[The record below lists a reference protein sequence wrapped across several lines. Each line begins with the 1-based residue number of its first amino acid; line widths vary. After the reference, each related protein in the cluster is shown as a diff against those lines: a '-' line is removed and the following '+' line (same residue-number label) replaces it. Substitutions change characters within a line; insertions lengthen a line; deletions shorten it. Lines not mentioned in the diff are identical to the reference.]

1 MSNMN
6 WSTSELAQSMSP
18 VLKEVVNY
26 KDGAIQSVVT
36 DSRLVKAGDLFVCL
50 KGERFDAHD
59 FATQVVEQGAIGLV
73 VDHVLELD
81 IPQWVVT
88 DTRLALGQLGKAW
101 RSKFQ
106 IPFLGV
112 VGSNGKTTSK
122 EMLASICKV
131 RWGRDLVL
139 VTEGNLNNDIGVP
152 QTLLRLRAHHL
163 AAVVEMGM
171 NHPGEIAYLAELVR
185 PHVAMLTNA
194 QREHQEFMKDVQAVA
209 EENGSVFKFLQ
220 SDGVAVFPEGTEFDA
235 LWVKQAGAAAKCMRF
250 GGQGDVSVRSVAGG
264 QGKAGMDLE
273 LNASGGQR
281 GVFEAKFLGAHN
293 HANAAGAAAAALSA
307 GCTFAQTLEG
317 LHQFAPVKGR
327 MNPVLRT
334 ANLLLID
341 DSYNANPDSVNAASK
356 VLAALPGQTI
366 LVLGDMGEV
375 GDQSDEFH
383 AEVGAVAAKLGVK
396 QLFAIGMATQHSVR
410 AFGAGAIHQ
419 QDIEELIKNV
429 IEQLKKGRSSVLVKG
444 SRFMKMERV
453 VQAVLQWAESTQG
466 TKYAT

>member
-1 MSNMN
+1 MSSMN
-6 WSTSELAQSMSP
+6 WSTSELAQALSP
-18 VLKEVVNY
+18 GFKEVVRY
-26 KDGAIQSVVT
+26 ADASIQSVVT
-36 DSRLVKAGDLFVCL
+36 DSRLVKTGDLFVCL

-59 FATQVVEQGAIGLV
+59 FAQQVMEQGAIGLV
-73 VDHVLELD
+73 VDHALNLN

-88 DTRLALGQLGKAW
+88 DTRLALGQLAKAW
-101 RSKFQ
+101 RAKFA

-131 RWGRDLVL
+131 RWGRDHVL

-152 QTLLRLRAHHL
+152 QTLLRLRSHHL
-163 AAVVEMGM
+163 AAVIEMGM
-171 NHPGEIAYLAELVR
+171 NHPSEIAYLAQLVH

-194 QREHQEFMKDVQAVA
+194 QREHQEFMKDVRAVA
-209 EENGSVFKFLQ
+209 EENGSVFEFLQ
-220 SDGVAVFPEGTEFDA
+220 PGGVAVFPANTEFDA
-235 LWVKQAGAAAKCMRF
+235 LWVQQAGAAKCVRF
-250 GGQGDVSVRSVAGG
+250 GDKGDVSVRAVSSS
-264 QGKAGMDLE
+264 QGKAGLDLE
-273 LNASGGQR
+273 LKALGGQR
-281 GVFEAKFLGAHN
+281 GVFEAKFLGSHN
-293 HANAAGAAAAALSA
+293 HSNAAGAASAALSA

-334 ANLLLID
+334 SNLLLID

-356 VLAALPGQTI
+356 VLATLPGQTI

-375 GDQSDEFH
+375 GDKSDEFH
-383 AEVGAVAAKLGVK
+383 AEVGAVAAKLGVS
-396 QLFAIGMATQHSVR
+396 QLLAMGVATRHSVN

-453 VQAVLQWAESTQG
+453 VQAVLQWAESTKG
-466 TKYAT
+466 TEHAS

>member
-6 WSTSELAQSMSP
+6 WDNSELAQALSP
-18 VLKEVVNY
+18 GLKNIIGF
-26 KDGAIQSVVT
+26 KQDLIQSVIT
-36 DSRLVKAGDLFVCL
+36 DSRLVKSGDLFVCL

-59 FATQVVEQGAIGLV
+59 FAEQVMKLGAIGLV
-73 VDHVLELD
+73 VDRPLDLD
-81 IPQWVVT
+81 IPQWVVN
-88 DTRLALGQLGKAW
+88 DTRLALGQLSKAW
-101 RSKFQ
+101 RLKFA

-131 RWGRDLVL
+131 RWGQEFVL

-152 QTLLRLRAHHL
+152 QTLLRLRSHHL
-163 AAVVEMGM
+163 GAVIEMGM

-185 PHVAMLTNA
+185 PDVAILTNA
-194 QREHQEFMKDVQAVA
+194 QREHQEFMKDVRAVA
-209 EENGSVFKFLQ
+209 EENGSVFTYLQ
-220 SDGVAVFPEGTEFDA
+220 ADGVAVFPAETEFDS
-235 LWVKQAGAAAKCMRF
+235 LWVQQAGSAKCLRF
-250 GGQGDVSVRSVAGG
+250 GDRGDVSVRAVSGP
-264 QGKAGMDLE
+264 QGKAGLDLE
-273 LNASGGQR
+273 LKALGGQR

-293 HANAAGAAAAALSA
+293 HNNAAGAASAALSV

-317 LHQFAPVKGR
+317 LHQFTPVKGR

-334 ANLLLID
+334 SNILLID

-356 VLAALPGQTI
+356 VLATLPGQTI

-375 GDQSDEFH
+375 GDKSDEFH
-383 AEVGAVAAKLGVK
+383 AEVGAIAASLGVNY
-396 QLFAIGMATQHSVR
+396 LFATGVATQHSVS

-419 QDIEELIKNV
+419 QDIDELIKKV
-429 IEQLKKGRSSVLVKG
+429 IEQLKKGRSSLLVKG

-453 VQAVLQWAESTQG
+453 VQAVLQWAETTKG
-466 TKYAT
+466 TEHAS

>member
-1 MSNMN
+1 MN
-6 WSTSELAQSMSP
+6 WITSELAHALSP
-18 VLKEVVNY
+18 VFIEELHAVV
-26 KDGAIQSVVT
+26 APIQSVVT
-36 DSRLVKAGDLFVCL
+36 DSRLVKSGDLFVCL

-59 FATQVVEQGAIGLV
+59 FAQQVVDQGAIGLV
-73 VDHVLELD
+73 VDRVLDLN
-81 IPQWVVT
+81 IAQWVVT

-101 RSKFQ
+101 RSKFD
-106 IPFLGV
+106 IPFLSV

-131 RWGRDLVL
+131 RWGSDQVL

-152 QTLLRLRAHHL
+152 QTLLRLRGNHL
-163 AAVVEMGM
+163 AAVIEMGM
-171 NHPGEIAYLAELVR
+171 NHPGEIPYLAELVR

-194 QREHQEFMKDVQAVA
+194 QREHQEFMKDVRAVA

-220 SDGVAVFPEGTEFDA
+220 KDGVAVFPAATEFDG
-235 LWVKQAGAAAKCMRF
+235 LWVEQAGSAKCVRF
-250 GGQGDVSVRSVAGG
+250 GEGGDVSVRSLPSHH
-264 QGKAGMDLE
+264 GKASLDLE
-273 LNASGGQR
+273 LKALGGQR
-281 GVFEAKFLGAHN
+281 GAFEAKFLGAHN
-293 HANAAGAAAAALSA
+293 HSNAAGAVAAALSA

-317 LHQFAPVKGR
+317 LHQFAPVRGR

-334 ANLLLID
+334 PNLLLID

-356 VLAALPGQTI
+356 VLATLPGQTI

-375 GDQSDEFH
+375 GDKSDEFH
-383 AEVGAVAAKLGVK
+383 AEVGAVAASLGVT
-396 QLFAIGMATQHSVR
+396 QLLAMGSATQHSVK

-419 QDIEELIKNV
+419 QDIDELIKNV

-453 VQAVLQWAESTQG
+453 VQAVLQWAETTKG
-466 TKYAT
+466 TEHAS

>member
-6 WSTSELAQSMSP
+6 WDNSELAQALSP
-18 VLKEVVNY
+18 GLKNTIGFKQGFIE
-26 KDGAIQSVVT
+26 SVVT
-36 DSRLVKAGDLFVCL
+36 DSRLVKSGDLFVCL

-59 FATQVVEQGAIGLV
+59 FAEQVMKLGAIGLV
-73 VDHVLELD
+73 VDRPLDLD
-81 IPQWVVT
+81 IPQWVVN
-88 DTRLALGQLGKAW
+88 DTRLALGQLSKAW
-101 RSKFQ
+101 RLKFA

-131 RWGRDLVL
+131 RWGQEFVL

-152 QTLLRLRAHHL
+152 QTLLRLRSHHL
-163 AAVVEMGM
+163 AAVIEMGM

-185 PHVAMLTNA
+185 PDVAMLTNA
-194 QREHQEFMKDVQAVA
+194 QREHQEFMKDVHAVA
-209 EENGSVFKFLQ
+209 EENGSVFTYLQ
-220 SDGVAVFPEGTEFDA
+220 ADGVAVFPAETEFDS
-235 LWVKQAGAAAKCMRF
+235 LWVQQAGSAKCLRF
-250 GGQGDVSVRSVAGG
+250 GEHGDVSVRAVSGP
-264 QGKAGMDLE
+264 QGKAGLDLE
-273 LNASGGQR
+273 LKALGGQR

-293 HANAAGAAAAALSA
+293 HSNAAGAASAALSA

-317 LHQFAPVKGR
+317 LHQFTPVKGR

-334 ANLLLID
+334 SNILLID

-356 VLAALPGQTI
+356 VLATLPGQTL

-375 GDQSDEFH
+375 GDKSDEFH
-383 AEVGAVAAKLGVK
+383 AEVGAMAASLGVNY
-396 QLFAIGMATQHSVR
+396 LFATGVATEHSVR

-419 QDIEELIKNV
+419 QDIDELIKKV
-429 IEQLKKGRSSVLVKG
+429 IEQLKKGRSSLLVKG

-453 VQAVLQWAESTQG
+453 VQAVLQWAETTKG
-466 TKYAT
+466 TEHAS